1 MTIFLSLPKALY
13 VDIYPKMFSVPT
25 KLFKVKKR
33 KKKQDEA
40 LKPKFQQLF

>member
-25 KLFKVKKR
+25 KLFKVKK